1 MVGRAFLKTF
11 IVVSSTNRKSKNSCI
26 LFLSKLTIN
35 KCLYNFF
42 KNYQLISIM
51 EESFLFTTVISLRK
65 KKGEVVWQIIKFIS
79 YITPKWESLFKS
91 TACNCVLIYNFTTC
105 LKVIGSSPKRPNR
118 TSNVISEHWGKGET
132 WDWFRFKWLESD
144 SA

>member
-1 MVGRAFLKTF
+1 MVGRDFLKTF
-11 IVVSSTNRKSKNSCI
+11 TVVSSTNRKSKNSCI

-35 KCLYNFF
+35 KCLYNF
-42 KNYQLISIM
+42 KKLSINLNH
-51 EESFLFTTVISLRK
+51 EREFPFCYCNFLEK

-105 LKVIGSSPKRPNR
+105 LEVIGSSPKRPNR
-118 TSNVISEHWGKGET
+118 TSNVISEHWGKEEK
-132 WDWFRFKWLESD
+132 WDWFRFKWLEPD